1 MKRGLDDYMIHE
13 IAEMANVPEQE
24 VLATFHATLAFMD
37 AKARIHDFL
46 PVLAMNQVR
55 RQYMAVTLA
64 KREYDTFLRSEYPRT
79 EDKYFQSMSIMPIVH
94 L

>member
-24 VLATFHATLAFMD
+24 VLETFHATLAFMD
-37 AKARIHDFL
+37 SKARIHDFL

-64 KREYDTFLRSEYPRT
+64 KRELDSFLLTKYPPT
-79 EDKYFQSMSIMPIVH
+79 EVKYLQPMNMMPSAQH
-94 L
+94 

>member
-55 RQYMAVTLA
+55 RQYIAVTLA
-64 KREYDTFLRSEYPRT
+64 KREHDSFLPSELNRT
-79 EDKYFQSMSIMPIVH
+79 DDKYFQSMSMMPIVH